1 MVTAGRVTIRDV
13 ADRAGVSVA
22 TVSKVINDR
31 YGVSSATSARVQGV
45 IDELGYE
52 PSIVAR
58 SLRNHRTNVI
68 GVLVS
73 DIEPFTA
80 ELVKGVA
87 RALRGT
93 GYELVVYSAGGRSP
107 DRVGWEKRALSRLGG
122 TLVDGALLVTPTVVG
137 PSFGAPV
144 VAVDPHTGSD
154 DVPTVAAD
162 NRRGAQLATQ
172 HLLDLGHRR
181 IGFVGGRAGLES
193 ARLREIGYAETLQR
207 AGIAVD
213 PDLVRV
219 GSYDAD
225 ESRVAAAHLLALPE
239 RPTALFAAN
248 DLSAIVVMEQAAAR
262 GLRVPEDLS
271 VVGFDD
277 VPEGAMATPALTTV
291 HQPIQEM
298 GERAVQIL
306 VGLLAGRAPDAL
318 HETLATHLVERRSC
332 APLALPRAGRP
343 VRWRR

>member
-1 MVTAGRVTIRDV
+1 MTTGRRVTIRDV
-13 ADRAGVSVA
+13 ADKAGVSVA

-31 YGVSSATSARVQGV
+31 YGVSSTTSARVQGV

-52 PSIVAR
+52 SSIVAR
-58 SLRNHRTNVI
+58 SLRNSRTNVV

-73 DIEPFTA
+73 DIEPFSA
-80 ELVKGVA
+80 ELIKGAA

-93 GYELVVYSAGGRSP
+93 GYELIVYSAGGRSS
-107 DRVGWEKRALSRLGG
+107 DHVGWENRALSRLGG
-122 TLVDGALLVTPTVVG
+122 TLIDGALLVTPTVVG

-154 DVPTVAAD
+154 DVPIVD
-162 NRRGAQLATQ
+162 SDSRRGAQLATQ

-181 IGFVGGRAGLES
+181 IGFVGGRADLES
-193 ARLREIGYAETLQR
+193 ARLRELGYTETLQR
-207 AGIAVD
+207 AGLEVD

-219 GSYDAD
+219 GSYEVD
-225 ESRVAAAHLLALPE
+225 EAHAAAAELLSLPDP
-239 RPTALFAAN
+239 PTALFAAN
-248 DLSAIVVMEQAAAR
+248 DLSAIAVMEQAATR

-271 VVGFDD
+271 VVGFDN
-277 VPEGAMATPALTTV
+277 VPESAMTQPALTTV

-306 VGLLAGRAPDAL
+306 VGLLAGRAPDAM

-332 APLALPRAGRP
+332 APRP
-343 VRWRR
+343 T